1 VIIINNSRYLLWIK
15 RLLNEKQF
23 VKEDKSVTELE
34 VFEKEKLL
42 DSFV

>member
-1 VIIINNSRYLLWIK
+1 
-15 RLLNEKQF
+15 LNEKQF

>member
-1 VIIINNSRYLLWIK
+1 
-15 RLLNEKQF
+15 LNEKQF
-23 VKEDKSVTELE
+23 VKEDNSVTELG